1 MSFGF
6 PELSACQVVR
16 LLRTSPQHRET
27 QRHARRRRPKAYLD
41 TPYFERSEACERI
54 ALMALRALSG
64 RRTTAEMYDTFERLA
79 CSLELDLREV
89 A

>member
-1 MSFGF
+1 MADDAPAFLRAAADG
-6 PELSACQVVR
+6 ELPR
-16 LLRTSPQHRET
+16 LF
-27 QRHARRRRPKAYLD
+27 AKAYLD
-41 TPYFERSEACERI
+41 TPYYERSEACERL